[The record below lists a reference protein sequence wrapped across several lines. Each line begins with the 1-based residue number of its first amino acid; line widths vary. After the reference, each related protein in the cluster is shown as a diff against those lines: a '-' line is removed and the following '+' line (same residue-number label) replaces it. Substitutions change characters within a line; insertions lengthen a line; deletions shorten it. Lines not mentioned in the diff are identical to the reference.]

1 MLRIAREQDHK
12 TVVEM
17 SSAFFKDT
25 QYGDLEIDETGHD
38 ATVSSFLHPE
48 DREKICLL
56 YELDGKPVG
65 CIAGQVT
72 PIPFLNRKVASE
84 CMWWVHPD
92 YRGTTAGIDLLDAF
106 EYWADLQGANFI
118 QMMCMP
124 DRTGKLLDRLYKKRG
139 YRLTEITY
147 TKEL

>member
-1 MLRIAREQDHK
+1 MLRIAKQQDHA

-17 SSAFFKDT
+17 SKAFFRDT
-25 QYGDLEIDETGHD
+25 QYGSLPIDEEGHN
-38 ATVSSFLHPE
+38 ATVSLFLVPE
-48 DREKICLL
+48 DRERVCLL
-56 YELDGKPVG
+56 YDLDGKPIG
-65 CIAGQVT
+65 CIAGQVA

-92 YRGTTAGIDLLDAF
+92 YRGTQAGVELLTAF
-106 EYWADLQGANFI
+106 EYWAGLQGADFM

-124 DRTGKLLDRLYKKRG
+124 DRTGRLLDRFYTKRG
-139 YRLTEITY
+139 YRLTELTY

>member
-1 MLRIAREQDHK
+1 MLRIAKEQDHP

-17 SSAFFKDT
+17 SRAFFKDT
-25 QYGDLEIDETGHD
+25 QYGSLEIDEAGHNT
-38 ATVSSFLHPE
+38 TVSSFLNPE
-48 DREKICLL
+48 DRDKICLL
-56 YELDGKPVG
+56 FEADGKPVG

-84 CMWWVHPD
+84 CIWWVHPD
-92 YRGTTAGIDLLDAF
+92 YRGTLAGVELLAAF
-106 EYWADLQGANFI
+106 EYWAGLQGANFM

-124 DRTGKLLDRLYKKRG
+124 DTTGKLLDRFYTRRG
-139 YRLTEITY
+139 YRLTELTY